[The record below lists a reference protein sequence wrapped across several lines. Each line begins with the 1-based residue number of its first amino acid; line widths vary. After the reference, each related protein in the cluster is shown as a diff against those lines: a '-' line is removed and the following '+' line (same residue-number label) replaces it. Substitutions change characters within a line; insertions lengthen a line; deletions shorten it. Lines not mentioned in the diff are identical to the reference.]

1 MVEYMKSFSAPVSL
15 TSQIYLLFIAYTRV
29 CGDGVTEAKSHVTIK
44 DIARFAEVSPAT
56 VSRVLNDSGYVGEK
70 TRQRVEGAIVELDY
84 RPDARARGLRGMP
97 SKLVALIIPDILN
110 VYYTGV
116 SQAIEHHLAQRGY
129 IMLLGI
135 TRESAERYID
145 YLQFLWERKVDGI
158 IYVPPADGDYS
169 DHTRRFVRQ
178 GIPFVE
184 INRQRE
190 ADLLDCVLADN
201 LRGAYRGT
209 QHLIGLGHE
218 RIALVVGSPETTTGA
233 DRIQGFKHAMMDAG
247 LAIDPQLLKV
257 GDFSKDH
264 GLEATEQLLAL
275 SPRPTAI
282 FATSNRLLVGTMTA
296 LARRGVRVPDE
307 MSVVAFDDSEW
318 LSFWQP
324 PVTTVDIAVEEMG
337 MLAVDLLLRWIR
349 EGHPPDKPRTYS
361 LGTMLV
367 ERDSCRPVAALP
379 DRVPCGSELGLSAAL
394 SPV

>member
-1 MVEYMKSFSAPVSL
+1 V
-15 TSQIYLLFIAYTRV
+15 I
-29 CGDGVTEAKSHVTIK
+29 GAKSHVTIK
-44 DIARFAEVSPAT
+44 DIARYAGVSPAT
-56 VSRVLNDSGYVGEK
+56 VSRVLNDSGYVGEE
-70 TRQRVEGAIVELDY
+70 TRRRVEEAIVELGY
-84 RPDARARGLRGMP
+84 RPDARARGLRGIP

-158 IYVPPADGDYS
+158 IYVPPAEGNYS
-169 DHTRRFVRQ
+169 EHTRHLVRQ

-209 QHLIGLGHE
+209 EHLIGLGHE
-218 RIALVVGSPETTTGA
+218 RIALIVGSSDTTTGA
-233 DRIQGFKHAMMDAG
+233 DRIQGFRLAMLDAG
-247 LAIDPQLLKV
+247 LKIDPQLLRI
-257 GDFSKDH
+257 GDFTKDF
-264 GLEATEQLLAL
+264 GFEATEQLLAL
-275 SPRPTAI
+275 SPRPSAI

-296 LARRGVRVPDE
+296 LARHSVRVPDDI
-307 MSVVAFDDSEW
+307 SVVAFDDSEW
-318 LSFWQP
+318 LGFWQP

-337 MLAVDLLLRWIR
+337 MLAVELLLRWIR
-349 EGHPPDKPRTYS
+349 EGRPPDKPRTYS
-361 LGTMLV
+361 LSTMLV
-367 ERDSCRPVAALP
+367 ERNSCRSLASHPERLP
-379 DRVPCGSELGLSAAL
+379 QGTELGVPAVL
-394 SPV
+394 SPT